1 MKKLLP
7 ILLLFSLVAC
17 ATPEQI
23 ALRKQQQEQADF
35 ETCQGYGLK
44 AGSEAFGMCRL
55 QLDLACQQQYNS
67 YYAYPPRATFDSSI
81 YYLRR

>member
-1 MKKLLP
+1 MKKFLP
-7 ILLLFSLVAC
+7 ILLLFALVAC

-23 ALRKQQQEQADF
+23 ALRRQQQEQADF
-35 ETCQGYGLK
+35 AMCQSYGLK

-55 QLDLACQQQYNS
+55 QIDLARQQQYND
-67 YYAYPPRATFDSSI
+67 YYAYPSRARFDSSI